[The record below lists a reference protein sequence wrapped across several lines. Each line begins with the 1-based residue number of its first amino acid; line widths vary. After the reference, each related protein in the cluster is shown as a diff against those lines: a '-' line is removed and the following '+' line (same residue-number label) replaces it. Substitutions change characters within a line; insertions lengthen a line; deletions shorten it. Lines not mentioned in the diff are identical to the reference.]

1 MSTDTVVKLSDHIS
15 TNFYEFWNTD
25 KSEYILKGGRSS
37 LKSSAISIKLV
48 NMFLEDDKANIVCLR
63 KVGKYLA
70 TSVYE
75 QIRWAINTMQVS
87 HEFTFQKSPLKI
99 IHKRTKT
106 AFYFFG
112 VDEPEKLKSA
122 KIAHGYVIGL
132 WFEEAAEFDG
142 HEEIDSVGITYVRE
156 RLPEGKK
163 VRTFYSYNPPRNPYS
178 WINKWVEDKEIDP
191 NAYVHH
197 STYEEDSL
205 GVLSEQFLVKAKRV
219 KEKDPDYH
227 DWVYGGKV
235 TGLGDVVYNM
245 KAFNVVDSIP
255 NDDTIMFADIT
266 IDSGYSTSATT
277 FLFIGYT
284 AKGRSILLNTYYYSP
299 VNQVVKKAP
308 SDFSKDL
315 WEFLQKCIKQWKL
328 NIDTYTIDSAEA
340 GLRNQFFKDYG
351 IWLSPAKKSKK
362 HIMIE
367 AVQDLLALNKV
378 YILDTPDN
386 KIFKTE
392 HRDYQWD
399 PKKLKTENP
408 EVIKVDDHTCDA
420 FQYYV
425 ANNKDKLGLTL

>member
-1 MSTDTVVKLSDHIS
+1 MEQPKVVKLSDHIS
-15 TNFYEFWNTD
+15 KNFYEFFQTD

-37 LKSSAISIKLV
+37 LKSSAISIRLV
-48 NMFLEDDKANIVCLR
+48 SMMLSDDKANIVCLR

-75 QIRWAINTMQVS
+75 QIRWAINTMGVA

-122 KIAHGYVIGL
+122 IISHGYVSGL
-132 WFEEAAEFDG
+132 WFEEAAEFANM
-142 HEEIDSVGITYVRE
+142 EEIDSVSITYVRGK
-156 RLPEGKK
+156 LPDGKK

-178 WINKWVEDKEIDP
+178 WVNQWVEDKETDP
-191 NAYVHH
+191 TVYVHH
-197 STYEEDSL
+197 STYEEDTL
-205 GVLSEQFLVKAKRV
+205 GVLSEQFLNKAKRV
-219 KEKDPDYH
+219 KFKDPDYH

-235 TGLGDVVYNM
+235 TGLGDIVYNM
-245 KAFNVVDSIP
+245 KAFNIVESIP
-255 NDDTIMFADIT
+255 NDDTLLFADVA
-266 IDSGYSTSATT
+266 IDSGYSISATT

-284 AKGRSILLNTYYYSP
+284 AKGRSILLNTFYYSP
-299 VNQVVKKAP
+299 VNQIIKKAP

-315 WEFLQKCIKQWKL
+315 WDFIQECIKKWKL

-351 IWLSPAKKSKK
+351 IWLDPARKSKK
-362 HIMIE
+362 HLMIE
-367 AVQDLLALNKV
+367 AVEDLLALDKA
-378 YILDTPDN
+378 YILDTPNN

-399 PKKLKTENP
+399 PKKLKTDNP

-420 FQYYV
+420 YQYYV
-425 ANNKDKLGLTL
+425 ANNKEKLGLTI